1 MRCTDEQTGQLIGS
15 YELGLLSEQE
25 RKAFEGHV
33 LKCDHCFQDLYRAA
47 PLVSAMKPGDA
58 ASVPADAGH
67 RRWRAWSLMV
77 GTAAAVLLLV
87 YVAGIFGPEEPEER
101 LRGTEQGSVV
111 VYAPIGE
118 VPKPTELDWK
128 IVPPA
133 TSYEVTI
140 ATPEGEIVWKGTTQ
154 APPLELSQAVREKLE
169 PKETYF
175 WQVEAL
181 GEEGRSWSSPQTR
194 FTVRD

>member
-1 MRCTDEQTGQLIGS
+1 MPCTDPTTGQLIGS
-15 YELGLLSEQE
+15 YELGLLSDEE
-25 RKAFEGHV
+25 RKRFEAHT
-33 LKCDHCFQDLYRAA
+33 LQCEHCFQDLYRTA
-47 PLVSAMKPGDA
+47 PLIAKMKP
-58 ASVPADAGH
+58 ASPA
-67 RRWRAWSLMV
+67 RRRRAWPVLL
-77 GTAAAVLLLV
+77 GAAAALVLIIF
-87 YVAGIFGPEEPEER
+87 AARTFGPSQPPEQ

-118 VPKPTELDWK
+118 VPQPTELDWK

-140 ATPEGEIVWKGTTQ
+140 TTPEGEIVWKGTTQ
-154 APPLELSQAVREKLE
+154 APPLELPQAVSEQLE

-181 GEEGRSWSSPQTR
+181 GEEGQSWSSPQTK

>member
-1 MRCTDEQTGQLIGS
+1 MPCTDERTGQLIGS
-15 YELGLLSEQE
+15 YELGLLSKQE
-25 RKAFEGHV
+25 RKSFEAHV
-33 LKCDHCFQDLYRAA
+33 LKCDHCFQDLYRTAPVVSVMKTGGAA
-47 PLVSAMKPGDA
+47 T
-58 ASVPADAGH
+58 VPAGAGP

-77 GTAAAVLLLV
+77 GAAAAVLLLV
-87 YVAGIFGPEEPEER
+87 YVAGTFGPEEPQER

-140 ATPEGEIVWKGTTQ
+140 TTREGELIWKGTAQ
-154 APPLELSQAVREKLE
+154 APPITLPGPVRDKLE
-169 PKETYF
+169 PRGSYV
-175 WQVEAL
+175 WHVEAF
-181 GEEGRSWSSPQTR
+181 GEEGQSWSSPKTT
-194 FTVRD
+194 FTVWE